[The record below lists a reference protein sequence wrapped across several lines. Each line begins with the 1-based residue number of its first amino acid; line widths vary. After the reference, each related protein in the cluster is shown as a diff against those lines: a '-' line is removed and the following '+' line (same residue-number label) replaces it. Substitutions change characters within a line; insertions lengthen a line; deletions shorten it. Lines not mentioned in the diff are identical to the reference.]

1 MADDAAAPSASDAS
15 TAPVLA
21 VTDLVVT
28 LRARGRTATI
38 LDGVSISVDP
48 GETVALVGESGAGK
62 TVLALA
68 VMGLLPGGMG
78 IDAGSVRV
86 GGDELVDAPDE
97 VVRSKRGGEMAMIF
111 QDPQSS
117 LHPAFRVG
125 AQVAE
130 AIRAHDTHASK
141 AAAAARAVELLRR
154 VGIPQAETRA
164 RDYPHQLSG
173 GMRQRVVIAMAMAN
187 GPRLLIADEATTA
200 LDVTVQAQV
209 LDVLRAAQAATGAA
223 MLVVTHDLG
232 VVASIADRVVVMYS
246 GRIAEAGTVDAVLGA
261 PAHPYTQGLL
271 AAVPRLTSGDAPV
284 QAIAGQPPS
293 PFARPSGCA
302 FHPRCASA
310 DDRCSTEVPALL
322 AQSGAEA
329 RAVACHHVDAP
340 R

>member
-1 MADDAAAPSASDAS
+1 
-15 TAPVLA
+15 VLV

-28 LRARGRTATI
+28 LHTRGRSATI
-38 LDGVSISVDP
+38 LDGVSLAIGP

-68 VMGLLPGGMG
+68 VMGLLPGGMR
-78 IDAGSVRV
+78 IDGGSVRV
-86 GGDELVDAPDE
+86 GGDELVGAPDSLI
-97 VVRSKRGGEMAMIF
+97 RAKRGGEMAMIF

-130 AIRAHDTHASK
+130 AIRAHDPRASK
-141 AAAAARAVELLRR
+141 SDASTRAVELLRR
-154 VGIPQAETRA
+154 VGIPQAQTRA

-173 GMRQRVVIAMAMAN
+173 GMRQRVMIAMAMAN
-187 GPRLLIADEATTA
+187 EPRLLIADEATTA

-232 VVASIADRVVVMYS
+232 VVASIADRVVVLYS
-246 GRIAEAGTVDAVLGA
+246 GRVAESGTVDAVLGA

-271 AAVPRLTSGDAPV
+271 AAVPRLAGGDAPM
-284 QAIAGQPPS
+284 QAIPGQPPS
-293 PFARPSGCA
+293 PFARPAGCA
-302 FHPRCASA
+302 FHPRCTHA
-310 DDRCSTEVPALL
+310 DDRCLVEVPALV
-322 AQSGAEA
+322 GRFDDTG
-329 RAVACHHVDAP
+329 RAVACHHAGELG
-340 R
+340 

>member
-1 MADDAAAPSASDAS
+1 MADDTS

-38 LDGVSISVDP
+38 LDGVSLSVDA

-68 VMGLLPGGMG
+68 VMGLLPDRMRVDGGS
-78 IDAGSVRV
+78 IRV
-86 GGDELVDAPDE
+86 GGDELVGASAA
-97 VVRSKRGGEMAMIF
+97 VVRAKRGGEMVMVF

-130 AIRAHDTHASK
+130 AIRAHDAGASK

-173 GMRQRVVIAMAMAN
+173 GMRQRVMIAMAMAN
-187 GPRLLIADEATTA
+187 EPRLLIADEATTA

-209 LDVLRAAQAATGAA
+209 LDVLRTAQAATGAA

-246 GRIAEAGTVDAVLGA
+246 GRIAESGTVDDVLGA
-261 PAHPYTQGLL
+261 PAHPYTRGLL
-271 AAVPRLTSGDAPV
+271 AAVPRLAGDDAAV
-284 QAIAGQPPS
+284 QAIPGQPPS

-302 FHPRCASA
+302 FHPRCAHA
-310 DDRCSTEVPALL
+310 DDRCASDVPLLL
-322 AQSGAEA
+322 AAPGDAA
-329 RAVACHHVDAP
+329 TRAVACHHAGAL

>member
-1 MADDAAAPSASDAS
+1 MADAAPDPDV
-15 TAPVLA
+15 PVLA

-38 LDGVSISVDP
+38 LDGVSLTVDP

-68 VMGLLPGGMG
+68 VMGLLPEAM
-78 IDAGSVRV
+78 AVESGSVRV
-86 GGDELVDAPDE
+86 GGDELVGAPAAR
-97 VVRSKRGGEMAMIF
+97 VRSKRGGEMAMVF

-130 AIRAHDTHASK
+130 AIRAHDSHVGKPDAR
-141 AAAAARAVELLRR
+141 ARAVDLLRR

-173 GMRQRVVIAMAMAN
+173 GMRQRVMIAMAMAN
-187 GPRLLIADEATTA
+187 SPRLLIADEATTA

-209 LDVLRAAQAATGAA
+209 LDVLRTAQTATGAA

-232 VVASIADRVVVMYS
+232 VVASIADRVVVLYS
-246 GRIAEAGTVDAVLGA
+246 GRIAESGTVDAVLGA

-271 AAVPRLTSGDAPV
+271 AAVPRLTGGDAPV
-284 QAIAGQPPS
+284 EAITGQPPS

-302 FHPRCASA
+302 FHPRCAHA
-310 DDRCSTEVPALL
+310 DDRCAVEVPVL
-322 AQSGAEA
+322 GAPA
-329 RAVACHHVDAP
+329 GATDRIVACHHVGAL

>member
-1 MADDAAAPSASDAS
+1 VADDAVAG
-15 TAPVLA
+15 APVLA

-38 LDGVSISVDP
+38 LDGVSITAHP

-68 VMGLLPGGMG
+68 VMGLLPGGMR
-78 IDAGSVRV
+78 IERGSVRV
-86 GGDELVDAPDE
+86 RGDELVDAPDA
-97 VVRSKRGGEMAMIF
+97 VIRAKRGGEMAMIF

-130 AIRAHDTHASK
+130 AIRAHDRHVSK
-141 AAAAARAVELLRR
+141 PDARDRAVELLRR
-154 VGIPQAETRA
+154 VGIPQSETRA

-173 GMRQRVVIAMAMAN
+173 GMRQRVMIAMAMAN
-187 GPRLLIADEATTA
+187 APSLLIADEATTA

-209 LDVLRAAQAATGAA
+209 LEVLRAAQAATGAA

-246 GRIAEAGTVDAVLGA
+246 GRIAESGTVDAVLGA

-271 AAVPRLTSGDAPV
+271 AAVPRLTRGDAPV
-284 QAIAGQPPS
+284 EAIAGQPPS
-293 PFARPSGCA
+293 PFARPTGCA
-302 FHPRCASA
+302 FHPRCAFA
-310 DDRCSTEVPALL
+310 DDRCAEEIPALL
-322 AQSGAEA
+322 LQPGDGA
-329 RAVACHHVDAP
+329 RAVACHHVGAL

>member
-1 MADDAAAPSASDAS
+1 VADDAPTAPTTPSA
-15 TAPVLA
+15 TVLA

-28 LRARGRTATI
+28 LRTRGRTATI
-38 LDGVSISVDP
+38 LDGVSLSVDA

-68 VMGLLPGGMG
+68 VMGLLPDGMRVDGGS
-78 IDAGSVRV
+78 IRV
-86 GGDELVDAPDE
+86 GGDELVHARDATIR
-97 VVRSKRGGEMAMIF
+97 VKRGAEMAMVF

-130 AIRAHDTHASK
+130 AIRAHDTGTSK
-141 AAAAARAVELLRR
+141 ADATARATELLRR
-154 VGIPQAETRA
+154 VGIPQAEIRA

-173 GMRQRVVIAMAMAN
+173 GMRQRVMIAMAMAN
-187 GPRLLIADEATTA
+187 EPRLLIADEATTA

-232 VVASIADRVVVMYS
+232 VVASIADRVMVMYS
-246 GRIAEAGTVDAVLGA
+246 GRIAESGTVDDVLGA
-261 PAHPYTQGLL
+261 PAHPYTRGLL
-271 AAVPRLTSGDAPV
+271 AAVPRLASGDAPV
-284 QAIAGQPPS
+284 QAIPGQPPS

-302 FHPRCASA
+302 FHPRCAHA
-310 DDRCSTEVPALL
+310 DDRCAAEVPPLL
-322 AQSGAEA
+322 AAPGGAA
-329 RAVACHHVDAP
+329 TRAVACHHAGAL